1 MIPIIIL
8 AIENDDDR
16 DFMISV
22 YVDLYPMM
30 KATAFRV
37 VKDDVVAEDMVHDTV
52 VALIRNLG
60 TVRAYERKSLV
71 SYIKKAVNNTSLN
84 YYNKHL
90 REDSHTFYGFEDDL
104 SDSIA
109 DDMYSPIE
117 QFEALEKYEELG
129 KAIKL
134 LPEREREI
142 LYMKYNMGYDDKTI
156 GKIMGIKKESV
167 RQYLTRAR
175 RNARERILKEGVRI
189 E

>member
-1 MIPIIIL
+1 MIPAIIL

-16 DFMISV
+16 EFMIYI
-22 YVDLYPMM
+22 YVELYPMM
-30 KATAFRV
+30 KATAFKI
-37 VKDDVVAEDMVHDTV
+37 VKDDAVSKDIVHDTV

-60 TVRAYERKSLV
+60 TIRAYERKRLV
-71 SYIKKAVNNTSLN
+71 SYVKKAVHNTSLN

-90 REDSHTFYGFEDDL
+90 REGNHTFYGFEDDL
-104 SDSIA
+104 YDSIA
-109 DDMYSPIE
+109 DDASSPIE
-117 QFEALEKYEELG
+117 RFEALEEYEELG

-134 LPEREREI
+134 LSERDRDL
-142 LYMKYNMGYDDKTI
+142 LYMKYNMVYDDETI

-175 RNARERILKEGVRI
+175 RNAKKCILKEGAII